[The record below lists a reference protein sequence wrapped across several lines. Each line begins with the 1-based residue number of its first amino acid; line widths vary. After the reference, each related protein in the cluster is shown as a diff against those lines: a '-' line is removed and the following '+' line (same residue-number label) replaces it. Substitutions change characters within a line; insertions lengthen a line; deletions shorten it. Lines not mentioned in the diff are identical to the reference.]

1 MDVLL
6 PEGFRLRAPT
16 MDDAAAV
23 AALMTVCGQA
33 EGDVAG
39 VDAAIVASDWA
50 APGFD
55 LDRDAW
61 LIAAPDGTLAAF
73 ADVMVE
79 GEGFIEVDGCV
90 LPRFTRQGLGTALL
104 RLAETRAHEIAAA
117 IPAGVAVSITGAY
130 AGSNPGARRIYET
143 AGYTPV
149 RYFLHMHTRFD
160 APPEPPHWPDGVTVR
175 RFEPGRDERTMY
187 DILDTAFEDHWEH
200 TPIPYDEWLAQKQYP
215 GAFDPSL
222 WFIAEADGQP
232 AGAVLPRYRGGLPW
246 IQGLG
251 VLRRWRGRRL
261 GLALLLQAF
270 GEFYARGERE
280 VALNVDADSP
290 IGATRLYERA
300 GMHVATRF
308 DLVRKPLRDS

>member
-1 MDVLL
+1 MDSTL
-6 PEGFRLRAPT
+6 PEGFTLRPPT

-23 AALMTVCGQA
+23 AALMTACGQA
-33 EGDVAG
+33 EGDIAA

-50 APGFD
+50 ASGFD
-55 LDRDAW
+55 LSRDAW
-61 LIAAPDGTLAAF
+61 LIIAPDGAVAAF
-73 ADVMVE
+73 ADVIVE
-79 GEGFIEVDGCV
+79 ADRFIEVDGCV
-90 LPRFTRQGLGTALL
+90 LPRFTRRGLGTALL
-104 RLAETRAHEIAAA
+104 RLAEARASEIDAGIAAG
-117 IPAGVAVSITGAY
+117 IEVSITGAFSS
-130 AGSNPGARRIYET
+130 ANTGAQRLYEQ

-149 RYFLHMHTRFD
+149 RYFLHMHVDLD
-160 APPEPPHWPDGVTVR
+160 APPETPQWPEGTVR

-187 DILDTAFEDHWEH
+187 DILNEAFEDHWEH

-222 WFIAEADGQP
+222 WFIAEAGGQP

-246 IQGLG
+246 VQGLG
-251 VLRRWRGRRL
+251 VLRPWRGRGL

-290 IGATRLYERA
+290 TGATRLYERA
-300 GMHVATRF
+300 GMKVATRF